1 LRTLYKSS
9 TLGGRATRSPRTS
22 ARLRAAGII
31 TIIGLVVSG
40 FLVASPDL
48 AFAKTTYPTWADV
61 VAARH
66 NEARAKAE
74 VSKIKHLLS
83 GLNKQLK
90 VATAAADAAGQVA
103 EAAQQ
108 KYFAGEI
115 TESNLQAQVKS
126 ASAKADES
134 QKEIGQY
141 AAGLARSVDGGG
153 TSLTLLLNSGNS
165 SQLLNNLGAIGQVSG
180 QQDENLKAALYQ
192 QKAAQQLKDQAAAQ
206 AKILA
211 AQKKQADITEAAAAT
226 AAKNLQTAV
235 DAQAAHKKILS
246 VELAALTTK
255 KKMTEKQYEKGVEA
269 SGGAAGI
276 PGYVDSAGW
285 SLPTVGVITSP
296 WGYRYDP
303 AAGYTWRMHYGDD
316 IADGC
321 LRPIY
326 AAHSGTV
333 SYAGPYGDIGNYI
346 EINNGGGITTAYG
359 HIATGYTYVRIG
371 QPVAAGQ
378 VIARTGSTGF
388 STGCH
393 LYYQVFV
400 NGGPV
405 NPVPFMNARGIRLG

>member
-1 LRTLYKSS
+1 MQTNQI
-9 TLGGRATRSPRTS
+9 G
-22 ARLRAAGII
+22 RAAGR
-31 TIIGLVVSG
+31 TPSRRRLSAMAGVATFLVFGLVFGVVS
-40 FLVASPDL
+40 PP
-48 AFAKTTYPTWADV
+48 AFATKYPSWADV

-66 NEARAKAE
+66 NKAKAKAE

-83 GLNKQLK
+83 GLDKQLS
-90 VATAAADAAGQVA
+90 VAQEKADAAGKIA

-108 KYFAGEI
+108 KYFAGQIKEQ
-115 TESNLQAQVKS
+115 NLQAQVKT
-126 ASAKADES
+126 ATGLATES

-153 TSLTLLLNSGNS
+153 TSLTLILNSGKS
-165 SQLLNNLGAIGQVSG
+165 DQLLNNLGAIGEVSK
-180 QQDENLKAALYQ
+180 QENENLRVALFQ
-192 QKAAQQLKDQAAAQ
+192 QKAAEQLKAQAAAQ
-206 AKILA
+206 ATILA
-211 AQKKQADITEAAAAT
+211 QQKKEADAAEAAAVT
-226 AAKNLQTAV
+226 AAANLQTAV
-235 DAQAAHKKILS
+235 DAETAHKKALQ
-246 VELAALTTK
+246 VELTALTTK
-255 KKMTEKQYEKGVEA
+255 LNMTEKQYEKGIEA
-269 SGGAAGI
+269 SGGAGGI

-285 SLPTVGVITSP
+285 SLPTVGRITSP

-303 AAGYTWRMHYGDD
+303 AAGYSWRMHYGDD

-321 LRPIY
+321 LKPIY

-346 EINNGGGITTAYG
+346 MINNGGGVTTAYG
-359 HIATGYTYVRIG
+359 HIANGYTYVRAG
-371 QPVAAGQ
+371 QPVVAGQ

-393 LYYQVFV
+393 LYFQVFV